1 MDCLRKTKKF
11 KNKHPVW
18 SDAPPPEKEPVIE
31 ASEDEEKPEQGN
43 DQNKEPQQ
51 GSSGSEDDNRLES
64 DSSSSDDEDDDDMY
78 AGDVRSDR
86 INLETKTLQFKH
98 LTNVNNDKPGGVRL
112 VQFHSESKVA
122 LVAGRRGYEG
132 FIDLFEVDGER
143 NRYLQG
149 IQLPKARQQPFCSFT
164 PTGNK
169 IVISSESYKQTFFT
183 YDMISTKKQ
192 EYTLRVGREL
202 KDMTDFVI
210 QGDFMACRKEGSND
224 IYILSS
230 KTYEI
235 SYTIRLNEPAKAIH
249 FTDDSELFIAG
260 ENAKVYIWDL
270 RKTSICKHTFLDE
283 GTVHTTSMSI
293 SQATNLLSLGS
304 DTGIVNSYDLSTCRK
319 EKSPTPIRSFS
330 NLKSPVSITRYN
342 NSGELLLFG
351 SKDDRKAFKL
361 AHSLSGI
368 VYKNFPA
375 QTKDYGHLLSADF
388 SPLSGYLMLGC
399 STGRAYLCRLPY
411 FKSY

>member
-18 SDAPPPEKEPVIE
+18 SEAPPEEDNLVIE
-31 ASEDEEKPEQGN
+31 VSDDEKEDEE
-43 DQNKEPQQ
+43 QNL
-51 GSSGSEDDNRLES
+51 GSQDKLSDSKDENWSGSE
-64 DSSSSDDEDDDDMY
+64 SSSDDDDDDDMY

-86 INLETKTLQFKH
+86 ISLETKTLQFKH
-98 LTNVNNDKPGGVRL
+98 LTNVNNEKPGGVKL
-112 VQFHSESKVA
+112 VQFHPKSKVA
-122 LVAGRRGYEG
+122 LVAGRRGREG

-149 IQLPKARQQPFCSFT
+149 IQLPKTRQQPFCSFT
-164 PTGNK
+164 PAGNT

-183 YDMISTKKQ
+183 YDMVSAKKQ
-192 EYTLRVGREL
+192 DYTLRVGRDL

-210 QGDFMACRKEGSND
+210 NQDYMACRMEGSND

-235 SYTIRLNEPAKAIH
+235 IYSIRLNEPARAIQ
-249 FTDDSELFIAG
+249 FTDDNEVFIAG

-270 RKTSICKHTFLDE
+270 KKTSTCKHTFLDE
-283 GTVHTTSMSI
+283 GTVHITSMSI
-293 SQATNLLSLGS
+293 SQTSNLLSLGS
-304 DTGIVNSYDLSTCRK
+304 DTGIVNSYDFSTCQK
-319 EKSPTPIRSFS
+319 DKFPTPIRSFA
-330 NLKSPVSITRYN
+330 NLKTSVDLARYN

-351 SKDDRKAFKL
+351 SKIDRKAFKL

-375 QTKDYGHLLSADF
+375 QTKDYGHLVSADF